1 MDGGMGRQE
10 RGGCTEWASV
20 VFSLFGML
28 MKVDIES
35 VRLSEEG
42 DPSQQASMA
51 KYQQQSRRTPR
62 SSPHNLG
69 GHGFVEQRV
78 SCAAAVMSWARSS
91 SPPPVC
97 LSPHLT
103 DLSLVKIRKGKPR
116 SLIRGPTRPKSKG
129 ERREDLPRRDPAAVS
144 RAPLFFP
151 SPLPPSLLGDKP
163 RPWPGGVCYLRVLNK

>member
-1 MDGGMGRQE
+1 MRRCPGPPHGWRDGQTGKRRMHRMGIGRIFPIWYVNE
-10 RGGCTEWASV
+10 GRYR
-20 VFSLFGML
+20 
-28 MKVDIES
+28 
-35 VRLSEEG
+35 VR
-42 DPSQQASMA
+42 PSQQASMA

-78 SCAAAVMSWARSS
+78 SCVAVMSWARSS

-97 LSPHLT
+97 LSSHLT

-151 SPLPPSLLGDKP
+151 SPLPPLPGDKP